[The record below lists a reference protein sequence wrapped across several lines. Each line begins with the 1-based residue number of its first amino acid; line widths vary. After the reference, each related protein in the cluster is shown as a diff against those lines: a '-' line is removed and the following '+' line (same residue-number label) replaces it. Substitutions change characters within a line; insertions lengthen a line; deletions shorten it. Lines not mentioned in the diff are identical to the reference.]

1 MKSISLERLLFERV
15 DLEKINAIQQTFQEI
30 KTAILALPATPTA
43 FKRNGWETEE
53 GKLKT
58 LAVSGLYAE
67 SAFSNL
73 FVIFDPEIATLAWA
87 NTNED
92 GDLFLAFRLP
102 KPPKEIKSK
111 PQFNSWFVSEVKTWF
126 QQPSSEPLFVHEF
139 IHLLDIARIGDVF
152 FDIVDKTTASA
163 KPLAELT
170 KEVQKLKAELERI
183 PKGKPERKQVLVDL
197 RKLASKWKE
206 AKDRHWKEYQNSPVE
221 TNAYFNQTI
230 AAVKEKAS
238 RAFRERGKLAAL
250 GVLGNSPQ
258 EFVSV
263 FEKELAKNIRLD
275 LLDSKNLKNFQKRA
289 SVLYDQLVDEI
300 ETGKERSLV

>member
-30 KTAILALPATPTA
+30 KTAILALPATPAA

-58 LAVSGLYAE
+58 LVVSELYAE

-73 FVIFDPEIATLAWA
+73 FIIFDPDNATLAWA

-102 KPPKEIKSK
+102 KPPQEVKTKS
-111 PQFNSWFVSEVKTWF
+111 QYNSWFVGEVKNWF
-126 QQPSSEPLFVHEF
+126 QQSSSEPLFVHEF

-238 RAFRERGKLAAL
+238 RALRERGKLAAL

-263 FEKELAKNIRLD
+263 FEKELTKNIRLD
-275 LLDSKNLKNFQKRA
+275 LLDSKTLKNFQKRA

>member
-15 DLEKINAIQQTFQEI
+15 DLEKINAIRQTFQEI
-30 KTAILALPATPTA
+30 ETAILALPATPTA
-43 FKRNGWETEE
+43 FKKNGWETEE

-58 LAVSGLYAE
+58 LAVSELYAE

-102 KPPKEIKSK
+102 KPPPEIKTKS
-111 PQFNSWFVSEVKTWF
+111 QYNSWFVNEVKTWF
-126 QQPSSEPLFVHEF
+126 QQPSSQPLFVHEF
-139 IHLLDIARIGDVF
+139 IHLLDIPRIGDVF
-152 FDIVDKTTASA
+152 FDIVDRTTALD
-163 KPLAELT
+163 KPLADLK
-170 KEVQKLKAELERI
+170 KEAERLKAVLDGTA
-183 PKGKPERKQVLVDL
+183 KGTAERKQALSNFRRV
-197 RKLASKWKE
+197 AAKWKE
-206 AKDRHWKEYQNSPVE
+206 TKERRWKEYQGSPVE
-221 TNAYFNQTI
+221 TNAFFNQTI

-238 RAFRERGKLAAL
+238 RALREHGKLAAL

-263 FEKELAKNIRLD
+263 FERELPNHIRVD
-275 LLDSKNLKNFQKRA
+275 LLDSKILKGFRKRA
-289 SVLYDQLVDEI
+289 AVLYDQLVDEI

>member
-15 DLEKINAIQQTFQEI
+15 DLEKINAIRQTFQEI
-30 KTAILALPATPTA
+30 KTAILALPATPAA

-58 LAVSGLYAE
+58 LVVSELYAE
-67 SAFSNL
+67 SVFSNL
-73 FVIFDPEIATLAWA
+73 FVIFDPESATLAWA

-102 KPPKEIKSK
+102 KPPQEVKTKS
-111 PQFNSWFVSEVKTWF
+111 QYNSWFVGEVKNWF
-126 QQPSSEPLFVHEF
+126 QQPSSKPLFVHEF

-152 FDIVDKTTASA
+152 FDIVDRTTVLD
-163 KPLAELT
+163 KPLADLK
-170 KEVQKLKAELERI
+170 KEAERLKAILDGTT
-183 PKGKPERKQVLVDL
+183 KGTPERKQAFANFKRV
-197 RKLASKWKE
+197 AAEWKE
-206 AKDRHWKEYQNSPVE
+206 MKDRHWKEYQNSPVE

-250 GVLGNSPQ
+250 SVLGVTPQ

-263 FEKELAKNIRLD
+263 FEKELPNHIRVD
-275 LLDSKNLKNFQKRA
+275 LLDPKILKGFRKRA
-289 SVLYDQLVDEI
+289 AVLYDQLVDEI

>member
-15 DLEKINAIQQTFQEI
+15 DLEKINAIRQTFQEI
-30 KTAILALPATPTA
+30 KTAILALPATPA
-43 FKRNGWETEE
+43 SFKRNGWETEE

-58 LAVSGLYAE
+58 LVVSELYAD

-73 FVIFDPEIATLAWA
+73 FIIFDPHNATLAWA

-102 KPPKEIKSK
+102 KPPQEVKTKS
-111 PQFNSWFVSEVKTWF
+111 QYNSWFVGEVKNWF

-238 RAFRERGKLAAL
+238 RALRERGKLAAL
-250 GVLGNSPQ
+250 SVLGVTPQ

-263 FEKELAKNIRLD
+263 FEKELPNHIRVD
-275 LLDSKNLKNFQKRA
+275 LLDPKILKGFRKRA
-289 SVLYDQLVDEI
+289 AILYDQLVDEI